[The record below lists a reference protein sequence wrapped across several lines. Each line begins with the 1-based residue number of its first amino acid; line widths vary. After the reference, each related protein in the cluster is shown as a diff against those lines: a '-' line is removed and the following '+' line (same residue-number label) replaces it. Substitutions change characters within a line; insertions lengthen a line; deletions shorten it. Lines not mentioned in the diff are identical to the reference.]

1 MRSICSLLKKE
12 IPYHKIRAIEK
23 ERGIYCNSI
32 MSLKNALDHINIKY
46 NKFDITT
53 VSVVD
58 NDDLIRKIEVQR
70 AGVDTQTASVE

>member
-1 MRSICSLLKKE
+1 
-12 IPYHKIRAIEK
+12 
-23 ERGIYCNSI
+23 

-70 AGVDTQTASVE
+70 AGVDTQTASAE